1 MFDFMGNDIIN
12 YYKKIV
18 NNREIAI
25 EKQKEVIKSYKET
38 SELQSKMIA
47 KLDLLFELKTKET
60 DEAKRKQRESEK
72 LIQSQKAYIASLELQ
87 TSIQASLIEQME
99 RIIKLS

>member
-12 YYKKIV
+12 YYKIIV

-38 SELQSKMIA
+38 SELQSEMIA

-60 DEAKRKQRESEK
+60 DEAKRKQRENEK

-87 TSIQASLIEQME
+87 TSIQASLIEKME